1 MANLLKIKKRVVTT
15 RAPRI
20 PTIAPDAKTSDKL
33 KKAFGYFEKIS
44 DISIEDIFESAKRLG
59 IAKEDAEVVK
69 FNDLSEGAQLF
80 ASHLSEKALGKKAY
94 RNLNMKEVY
103 TCLNPKDSEIVVL
116 LDWGITTNMGMKWSV
131 RSSRYSY
138 RNGVCYSGP
147 YLVFIDHLLDA
158 CGHYEL
164 SKEERD
170 SYQELF
176 GWRYGDDGDDVL
188 VQALLYGGCYKKKY
202 DLLKALPVEKV
213 VHKCMAFLRQEA
225 NVQANKRFENLSQKV
240 IATVTDDKKY
250 QDSALNRSTR
260 FNSLG
265 FRKVEVDTAPYRFDI
280 SNGAK
285 LPSYKTFAF
294 DYNEF
299 RNVEAAWEKIVDRL
313 PQGTVSPELKF
324 RKLGKHKATGL
335 YHPMFNIIAV
345 DVRDTT
351 SFIHEF
357 GHYLDFTYQGGEEE
371 CSLQDDFADILA
383 SYQDTLPKGISKCAY
398 FKTPTEVF
406 ARGFELW
413 VFETIISDSPLLQ
426 DKRAYYGDPEY
437 LAFKNC
443 KKELINYYNNLF
455 GKITTHL
462 AASLS
467 KSEAQKNTH
476 SYNPMIENIAT
487 SGEQLCLF

>member
-1 MANLLKIKKRVVTT
+1 MANLLKIKRVETT

-20 PTIAPDAKTSDKL
+20 PTIEPDAMIADKL

-44 DISIEDIFESAKRLG
+44 DISIDDIMESAKRLG
-59 IAKEDAEVVK
+59 IAKEDAEFVK
-69 FNDLSEGAQLF
+69 VNELSEAEQLF
-80 ASHLSEKALGKKAY
+80 ASTLSEKALSKKAY
-94 RNLNMKEVY
+94 ETLNMEEVY
-103 TCLNPKDSEIVVL
+103 ACLNPPKNEIVVIYPKG
-116 LDWGITTNMGMKWSV
+116 GITTKMGTKWSTC
-131 RSSRYSY
+131 SSRYPY

-164 SKEERD
+164 SQEERD
-170 SYQELF
+170 SYQKLF
-176 GWRYGDDGDDVL
+176 RWRCGDDVL
-188 VQALLYGGCYKKKY
+188 IQALLYGGCYKKNRN
-202 DLLKALPVEKV
+202 LLNVLPVEKV

-225 NVQANKRFENLSQKV
+225 NVQANKRFGNQSRKV
-240 IATVTDDKKY
+240 IATVADDKKY
-250 QDSALNRSTR
+250 QDSLLNRSTR
-260 FNSLG
+260 FNRLG
-265 FRKVEVDTAPYRFDI
+265 FRKVEVDTAPYRVDV
-280 SNGAK
+280 SNGAQ
-285 LPSYKTFAF
+285 LAYKTLDF

-299 RNVEAAWEKIVDRL
+299 RNVEEAWEKIVDRL
-313 PQGTVSPELKF
+313 PQGMVSPELKF

-335 YHPMFNIIAV
+335 YYPTFNIIAV

-383 SYQDTLPKGISKCAY
+383 SYQDTLPRNTSKYAY

-426 DKRAYYGDPEY
+426 DKRAYYGAPEY

-476 SYNPMIENIAT
+476 SYNPMIETIAT
-487 SGEQLCLF
+487 RGEQLCLF

>member
-1 MANLLKIKKRVVTT
+1 MANLLKIKRVETT

-20 PTIAPDAKTSDKL
+20 PTIAPDAGNADKL
-33 KKAFGYFEKIS
+33 RKAFGYFEKVS
-44 DISIEDIFESAKRLG
+44 AISIDEIMESVKRLG
-59 IAKEDAEVVK
+59 IASKDAKIVK
-69 FNDLSEGAQLF
+69 FNDLSEDAQLF
-80 ASHLSEKALGKKAY
+80 ASNLSEKALSKKAY
-94 RNLNMKEVY
+94 ETLNMEEVY
-103 TCLNPKDSEIVVL
+103 ACLNPPKNEIVVIYPKG
-116 LDWGITTNMGMKWSV
+116 GITTKMGTKWSTC
-131 RSSRYSY
+131 SPRYPY

-164 SKEERD
+164 SQEERD
-170 SYQELF
+170 SYQKLF
-176 GWRYGDDGDDVL
+176 RWRCGDDVL
-188 VQALLYGGCYKKKY
+188 IQALLYGGCYKKNRN
-202 DLLKALPVEKV
+202 LLNVLPVEKV

-225 NVQANKRFENLSQKV
+225 NVQANKRFGNQSRKV
-240 IATVTDDKKY
+240 IATVADDKKY
-250 QDSALNRSTR
+250 QDSLLNRSTR
-260 FNSLG
+260 FNRLG
-265 FRKVEVDTAPYRFDI
+265 FRKVEVDTAPYRVDV
-280 SNGAK
+280 SNGAQ
-285 LPSYKTFAF
+285 LAYKTLDF

-299 RNVEAAWEKIVDRL
+299 RNVEEAWEKIVDRL
-313 PQGTVSPELKF
+313 PQGMVSPELKF

-335 YHPMFNIIAV
+335 YYPTFNIIAV

-383 SYQDTLPKGISKCAY
+383 SYQDTLPRNTSKYAY

-426 DKRAYYGDPEY
+426 DKRAYYGAPEY

>member
-1 MANLLKIKKRVVTT
+1 MANLLKIKRVETT

-20 PTIAPDAKTSDKL
+20 PTIAPDAMIADKL

-44 DISIEDIFESAKRLG
+44 DISIDDIMESAKRLG
-59 IAKEDAEVVK
+59 IAKEDAEFVK
-69 FNDLSEGAQLF
+69 VNELSEAEQLF
-80 ASHLSEKALGKKAY
+80 ASTLSEKALSKKAY
-94 RNLNMKEVY
+94 ETLNMEEVY
-103 TCLNPKDSEIVVL
+103 ACLNPPKNEIVVIYPKG
-116 LDWGITTNMGMKWSV
+116 GITTKMGTKWSTC
-131 RSSRYSY
+131 SSRYPY

-164 SKEERD
+164 SQEERD
-170 SYQELF
+170 SYQKLF
-176 GWRYGDDGDDVL
+176 RWRCGDDVL
-188 VQALLYGGCYKKKY
+188 IQALLYGGCYKKNRN
-202 DLLKALPVEKV
+202 LLNVLPVEKV

-225 NVQANKRFENLSQKV
+225 NVQANKRFGNQSRKV
-240 IATVTDDKKY
+240 IATVADDKKY
-250 QDSALNRSTR
+250 QDSLLNRSTR
-260 FNSLG
+260 FNRLG
-265 FRKVEVDTAPYRFDI
+265 FRKVEVDTAPYRVDV
-280 SNGAK
+280 SNGAQ
-285 LPSYKTFAF
+285 LAYKTLDF

-299 RNVEAAWEKIVDRL
+299 RNVEEAWEKIVDRL
-313 PQGTVSPELKF
+313 PQGLVSPELKF

-335 YHPMFNIIAV
+335 YYPKFNIIAV

-357 GHYLDFTYQGGEEE
+357 GHYLDFKYQGGEEE
-371 CSLQDDFADILA
+371 CSLQEDFADILT

-426 DKRAYYGDPEY
+426 DKRAYYGAPEY

-476 SYNPMIENIAT
+476 SYNPMIETIAT
-487 SGEQLCLF
+487 RGEQLCLF

>member
-1 MANLLKIKKRVVTT
+1 MANLLKIKKRVVST

-20 PTIAPDAKTSDKL
+20 PTIAPDAKPSDKL

-59 IAKEDAEVVK
+59 IAKEDAEFVK
-69 FNDLSEGAQLF
+69 VNELSEAEQLF
-80 ASHLSEKALGKKAY
+80 AFSISKYTLSKKAY
-94 RNLNMKEVY
+94 MNLNMEEVY
-103 TCLNPKDSEIVVL
+103 TCLNPKNNQMIVIL
-116 LDWGITTNMGMKWSV
+116 NWGITTKMGLKWYR
-131 RSSRYSY
+131 RSPQCTYEK
-138 RNGVCYSGP
+138 GVCYSGP

-158 CGHYEL
+158 CGHYGL

-170 SYQELF
+170 AYQESF
-176 GWRYGDDGDDVL
+176 GWRYGDDGDDIL
-188 VQALLYGGCYKKKY
+188 IQALLYGGCYKK
-202 DLLKALPVEKV
+202 DLNLLNASPVEKV
-213 VHKCMAFLRQEA
+213 EHKCMAFLRQEA

-357 GHYLDFTYQGGEEE
+357 GHYLDFTYLGGEEE

-383 SYQDTLPKGISKCAY
+383 SYQDTLPKDISKCAY

-413 VFETIISDSPLLQ
+413 VFETLISDSPLLQ

>member
-1 MANLLKIKKRVVTT
+1 MANLLKIKRIETT

-59 IAKEDAEVVK
+59 IAKEDAEFVK
-69 FNDLSEGAQLF
+69 VNELSEGEQLF
-80 ASHLSEKALGKKAY
+80 ASAISEKALSKKAY
-94 RNLNMKEVY
+94 SDLNMKEVY
-103 TCLNPKDSEIVVL
+103 TCLNPKDNEMIVIL
-116 LDWGITTNMGMKWSV
+116 NGGITTKMGVKWSTY
-131 RSSRYSY
+131 SSPCTY
-138 RNGVCYSGP
+138 RKAVCYSGP

-164 SKEERD
+164 SQEERD
-170 SYQELF
+170 SYQKLF
-176 GWRYGDDGDDVL
+176 SWRCGDDVL
-188 VQALLYGGCYKKKY
+188 IQALLYGGCYKKNRN
-202 DLLKALPVEKV
+202 LLNVLPVEKV

-225 NVQANKRFENLSQKV
+225 NVQANKRFGNQSRKV
-240 IATVTDDKKY
+240 IATVADDKKY

-260 FNSLG
+260 FNRLG
-265 FRKVEVDTAPYRFDI
+265 FRKVEVDTAPYRVDV
-280 SNGAK
+280 SNGAQ
-285 LPSYKTFAF
+285 LAYKTLDF

-299 RNVEAAWEKIVDRL
+299 RNVEEAWEKIVDRL
-313 PQGTVSPELKF
+313 PQGMVSPELKF

-335 YHPMFNIIAV
+335 YHPTFNIIAV

-383 SYQDTLPKGISKCAY
+383 SYQDTLPKDISKCAY

-426 DKRAYYGDPEY
+426 DKRAYYGAPEY

-455 GKITTHL
+455 GKITIHL

>member
-1 MANLLKIKKRVVTT
+1 MANLLKIKRIETT

-20 PTIAPDAKTSDKL
+20 PTIAPDAGNADKL
-33 KKAFGYFEKIS
+33 RKAFGYFEKVS
-44 DISIEDIFESAKRLG
+44 AISIDDIMDSVKRLG
-59 IAKEDAEVVK
+59 IASKDAKIVK
-69 FNDLSEGAQLF
+69 FNELSEGAQLF
-80 ASHLSEKALGKKAY
+80 ASTLSEKALSKKAY
-94 RNLNMKEVY
+94 ETLNMEEVY
-103 TCLNPKDSEIVVL
+103 ACLNPPKNEIVVIYPKG
-116 LDWGITTNMGMKWSV
+116 GITTKMGTKWSTC
-131 RSSRYSY
+131 SSRYPY

-164 SKEERD
+164 SQEERD
-170 SYQELF
+170 SYQKLF
-176 GWRYGDDGDDVL
+176 RWRCGDDVL
-188 VQALLYGGCYKKKY
+188 IQALLYGGCYKKNRN
-202 DLLKALPVEKV
+202 LLNVLPVEKV

-225 NVQANKRFENLSQKV
+225 NVQANKRFGNQSRKV
-240 IATVTDDKKY
+240 IATVADDKKY
-250 QDSALNRSTR
+250 QDSLLNRSTR
-260 FNSLG
+260 FNRLG
-265 FRKVEVDTAPYRFDI
+265 FRKVEVDTAPYRVDV
-280 SNGAK
+280 SNGAQ
-285 LPSYKTFAF
+285 LAYKTFDF
-294 DYNEF
+294 DYDEF
-299 RNVEAAWEKIVDRL
+299 RNVEEAWEKIVDCL
-313 PQGTVSPELKF
+313 PQGMVSPELKF

-335 YHPMFNIIAV
+335 YYPTFNIIAV

-383 SYQDTLPKGISKCAY
+383 SYQDTLPRNTSKYAY

-426 DKRAYYGDPEY
+426 DKRAYYGAPEY

-467 KSEAQKNTH
+467 ELEAQKNTH

>member
-1 MANLLKIKKRVVTT
+1 MANLLKIKRRVVST

-20 PTIAPDAKTSDKL
+20 PTIAPDAKASDKL

-80 ASHLSEKALGKKAY
+80 ASNLSEKALGKKAY
-94 RNLNMKEVY
+94 RKLNMKEVY
-103 TCLNPKDSEIVVL
+103 SCLNPKDSEIVVL
-116 LDWGITTNMGMKWSV
+116 LNWGITTNMGMKWSTC
-131 RSSRYSY
+131 SPRYSY
-138 RNGVCYSGP
+138 SNGVCYSGP

-170 SYQELF
+170 SYQKLF

-225 NVQANKRFENLSQKV
+225 NVQANKRFENLSTKV

-265 FRKVEVDTAPYRFDI
+265 FRKVEVDTAPYRYDI

-285 LPSYKTFAF
+285 LPSYKTF
-294 DYNEF
+294 
-299 RNVEAAWEKIVDRL
+299 
-313 PQGTVSPELKF
+313 
-324 RKLGKHKATGL
+324 
-335 YHPMFNIIAV
+335 
-345 DVRDTT
+345 
-351 SFIHEF
+351 
-357 GHYLDFTYQGGEEE
+357 DFE
-371 CSLQDDFADILA
+371 I
-383 SYQDTLPKGISKCAY
+383 PK
-398 FKTPTEVF
+398 T
-406 ARGFELW
+406 R
-413 VFETIISDSPLLQ
+413 
-426 DKRAYYGDPEY
+426 
-437 LAFKNC
+437 
-443 KKELINYYNNLF
+443 
-455 GKITTHL
+455 
-462 AASLS
+462 
-467 KSEAQKNTH
+467 
-476 SYNPMIENIAT
+476 
-487 SGEQLCLF
+487 

>member
-1 MANLLKIKKRVVTT
+1 MANLLKIKRIETT

-20 PTIAPDAKTSDKL
+20 PTIAPDAGNADKL
-33 KKAFGYFEKIS
+33 RKAFGYFEKVS
-44 DISIEDIFESAKRLG
+44 AISIKEIMESVKRLG
-59 IAKEDAEVVK
+59 IASKDAKIVK
-69 FNDLSEGAQLF
+69 FNDLSEDAQLF
-80 ASHLSEKALGKKAY
+80 ASNLSEKALSKKAY
-94 RNLNMKEVY
+94 ETLNMEEVY
-103 TCLNPKDSEIVVL
+103 ACLNPPKNEIVVIYSKG
-116 LDWGITTNMGMKWSV
+116 GITTKMGTKWSTC
-131 RSSRYSY
+131 SPRYPY
-138 RNGVCYSGP
+138 KNGVCYSGP

-164 SKEERD
+164 SQEERD
-170 SYQELF
+170 SYQKLF
-176 GWRYGDDGDDVL
+176 RWRCGDDVL
-188 VQALLYGGCYKKKY
+188 IQALLYGGCYKKNRN
-202 DLLKALPVEKV
+202 LLNVLPVEKV

-225 NVQANKRFENLSQKV
+225 NVQANKRFGNQSRKV
-240 IATVTDDKKY
+240 IATVADDKKY
-250 QDSALNRSTR
+250 QDSLLNRSTR
-260 FNSLG
+260 FNRLG
-265 FRKVEVDTAPYRFDI
+265 FRKVEVDTAPYRVDV
-280 SNGAK
+280 SNGAQ
-285 LPSYKTFAF
+285 LAYKTLDF

-299 RNVEAAWEKIVDRL
+299 RNVEEAWEKIVDRL
-313 PQGTVSPELKF
+313 PQGMVSPELKF

-335 YHPMFNIIAV
+335 YHPTFNIIAV

-383 SYQDTLPKGISKCAY
+383 SYQDTLPRNTSKYAY

-413 VFETIISDSPLLQ
+413 VFETIISDSPLLH
-426 DKRAYYGDPEY
+426 DKKVYYEYPQY

-455 GKITTHL
+455 GKITTYL

-467 KSEAQKNTH
+467 ELEAQKNTH
-476 SYNPMIENIAT
+476 SYNPMIENIVT

>member
-1 MANLLKIKKRVVTT
+1 MANLLNIKRVVST
-15 RAPRI
+15 RTPRI

-33 KKAFGYFEKIS
+33 KKAFDYFRKIS
-44 DISIEDIFESAKRLG
+44 DITIEDIFESAKRLG

-69 FNDLSEGAQLF
+69 FNELSEAEQLF
-80 ASHLSEKALGKKAY
+80 ACSISQKALSKKAY
-94 RNLNMKEVY
+94 WDLNVFEVY
-103 TCLNPKDSEIVVL
+103 TCLNPKNNQMIVIL
-116 LDWGITTNMGMKWSV
+116 NGGIKTKMGMKWSTY
-131 RSSRYSY
+131 SSRCAYS
-138 RNGVCYSGP
+138 NGVCYSGP

-170 SYQELF
+170 AYQESF
-176 GWRYGDDGDDVL
+176 GWRYGDDGDDL
-188 VQALLYGGCYKKKY
+188 LTQALLYGGCYKKKY

-213 VHKCMAFLRQEA
+213 VRKCMAFLRQEA
-225 NVQANKRFENLSQKV
+225 NVQANKRFEDLSHKV

-265 FRKVEVDTAPYRFDI
+265 FRKVEVDTAPYRYDI

-285 LPSYKTFAF
+285 LPSYKKFDF

>member
-1 MANLLKIKKRVVTT
+1 MANLLKIKRIETT

-20 PTIAPDAKTSDKL
+20 PTIAPDAGNADKL
-33 KKAFGYFEKIS
+33 RKAFGYFEKVS
-44 DISIEDIFESAKRLG
+44 AISIKEIMESVKRLG
-59 IAKEDAEVVK
+59 IASKDAKIVK
-69 FNDLSEGAQLF
+69 FNDLSEDAQLF
-80 ASHLSEKALGKKAY
+80 ASNLSEKALSKKAY
-94 RNLNMKEVY
+94 ETLNMEEVY
-103 TCLNPKDSEIVVL
+103 ACLNPPKNEIVVIYSKG
-116 LDWGITTNMGMKWSV
+116 GITTKMGTKWSTC
-131 RSSRYSY
+131 SPRYPY
-138 RNGVCYSGP
+138 KNGVCYSGP

-164 SKEERD
+164 SQEERD
-170 SYQELF
+170 SYQKLF
-176 GWRYGDDGDDVL
+176 RWRCGDDVL
-188 VQALLYGGCYKKKY
+188 IQALLYGGCYKKNRN
-202 DLLKALPVEKV
+202 LLNVLPVEKV

-225 NVQANKRFENLSQKV
+225 NVQANKRFGNQSRKV
-240 IATVTDDKKY
+240 IATVADDKKY
-250 QDSALNRSTR
+250 QDSLLNRSTR
-260 FNSLG
+260 FNRLG
-265 FRKVEVDTAPYRFDI
+265 FRKVEVDTAPYRVDV
-280 SNGAK
+280 SNGAQ
-285 LPSYKTFAF
+285 LAYKTLDF

-299 RNVEAAWEKIVDRL
+299 RNVEEAWEKIVDRL
-313 PQGTVSPELKF
+313 PQGMVSPELKF

-335 YHPMFNIIAV
+335 YHPTFNIIAV

-383 SYQDTLPKGISKCAY
+383 SYQDTLPRNTSKYAY

-426 DKRAYYGDPEY
+426 DKRAYYGAPEY

-467 KSEAQKNTH
+467 ELEAQKNTH

>member
-1 MANLLKIKKRVVTT
+1 MANLLKIKRVETT

-20 PTIAPDAKTSDKL
+20 PTIAPDAGNTDKL
-33 KKAFGYFEKIS
+33 RKSFGYFEKVS
-44 DISIEDIFESAKRLG
+44 AISIDDIMDSVKRLG
-59 IAKEDAEVVK
+59 IASKDAKIVK
-69 FNDLSEGAQLF
+69 FNELSEGAQLF
-80 ASHLSEKALGKKAY
+80 ASTLSEKALSKKAY
-94 RNLNMKEVY
+94 ETLNMEEVY
-103 TCLNPKDSEIVVL
+103 ACLNPPKNEIVVIYPKG
-116 LDWGITTNMGMKWSV
+116 GITTKMGTKWSTC
-131 RSSRYSY
+131 SSRYPY

-164 SKEERD
+164 SQEERD
-170 SYQELF
+170 SYQKLF
-176 GWRYGDDGDDVL
+176 RWRCGDDVL
-188 VQALLYGGCYKKKY
+188 IQALLYGGCYKKNRN
-202 DLLKALPVEKV
+202 LLNVLPVEKV

-225 NVQANKRFENLSQKV
+225 NVQANKRFGNQSRKV
-240 IATVTDDKKY
+240 IATVADDKKY
-250 QDSALNRSTR
+250 QDSLLNRSTR
-260 FNSLG
+260 FNRLG
-265 FRKVEVDTAPYRFDI
+265 FRKVEVDTAPYRVDV
-280 SNGAK
+280 SNGAQ
-285 LPSYKTFAF
+285 LAYKTLDF

-299 RNVEAAWEKIVDRL
+299 RNVEEAWEKIVDRL
-313 PQGTVSPELKF
+313 PQGMVSPELKF

-335 YHPMFNIIAV
+335 YYPTFNIIAV

-383 SYQDTLPKGISKCAY
+383 SYQDTLPRNTSKYAY

-426 DKRAYYGDPEY
+426 DKRAYYGAPEY

>member
-1 MANLLKIKKRVVTT
+1 MANLLKIKRVVST

-20 PTIAPDAKTSDKL
+20 PTIAPDAKASDKL
-33 KKAFGYFEKIS
+33 KKAFGYFRKIS

-59 IAKEDAEVVK
+59 IAKEDADFVK
-69 FNDLSEGAQLF
+69 FNELSEVEQVF
-80 ASHLSEKALGKKAY
+80 ASAISEKALSKKAY
-94 RNLNMKEVY
+94 SDLNMKEVY
-103 TCLNPKDSEIVVL
+103 TCLNPKDNEMIVIL
-116 LDWGITTNMGMKWSV
+116 NGGITTKMGVKWSTY
-131 RSSRYSY
+131 SSPCTY
-138 RNGVCYSGP
+138 RKAVCYSGP

-164 SKEERD
+164 SQEERD
-170 SYQELF
+170 SYKELF
-176 GWRYGDDGDDVL
+176 RWRYGDDVL
-188 VQALLYGGCYKKKY
+188 IQALLYGGCYKKNRN
-202 DLLKALPVEKV
+202 LLNALPVEKV

-225 NVQANKRFENLSQKV
+225 NVQANRHFGNLSNKV

-265 FRKVEVDTAPYRFDI
+265 FRKVEVDTAPYRYDI

-285 LPSYKTFAF
+285 LPQYKTFDF

-299 RNVEAAWEKIVDRL
+299 RNVENAWEKIVDRL

-345 DVRDTT
+345 DVRYTT

-383 SYQDTLPKGISKCAY
+383 SYQDTLPKDISKRAY

-413 VFETIISDSPLLQ
+413 VFETIISDSPLLK

-467 KSEAQKNTH
+467 ESEAQKNTQ

>member
-1 MANLLKIKKRVVTT
+1 MANLLKIKRVETT

-20 PTIAPDAKTSDKL
+20 PTIAPDAKIADKL
-33 KKAFGYFEKIS
+33 KTAFGYFEKIS
-44 DISIEDIFESAKRLG
+44 EISIDDIFESAKRLG
-59 IAKEDAEVVK
+59 IASEDSEVVK
-69 FNDLSEGAQLF
+69 FNELSEDAQLF
-80 ASHLSEKALGKKAY
+80 ASALSEKVLSKKAY

-103 TCLNPKDSEIVVL
+103 TFINPNSEIVVIL
-116 LDWGITTNMGMKWSV
+116 NGGITTKMGTKWSS
-131 RSSRYSY
+131 RSPRFPY
-138 RNGVCYSGP
+138 RNGVSYSGP

-158 CGHYEL
+158 SGHYGL

-170 SYQELF
+170 AYKESHRNGSDIIVE
-176 GWRYGDDGDDVL
+176 
-188 VQALLYGGCYKKKY
+188 ALLYGGCYKKNSAI
-202 DLLKALPVEKV
+202 LNVLPLQKLEN
-213 VHKCMAFLRQEA
+213 KCMSFLRQEA
-225 NVQANKRFENLSQKV
+225 NIQANKRFEKQNRKA
-240 IATVTDDKKY
+240 IATAADDKEY

-265 FRKVEVDTAPYRFDI
+265 FRKVEVDTAPYRVDV
-280 SNGAK
+280 SNDGQI
-285 LPSYKTFAF
+285 PQYKTFDF

-299 RNVEAAWEKIVDRL
+299 RNVEKAWEKIVDSL
-313 PQGTVSPELKF
+313 PQGLVSPELKF

-335 YHPMFNIIAV
+335 YYPKFNIIAV

-357 GHYLDFTYQGGEEE
+357 GHYLDFKYQGGEEE
-371 CSLQDDFADILA
+371 CSLQEDFADILT
-383 SYQDTLPKGISKCAY
+383 SYQDTLPKENIKYAY
-398 FKTPTEVF
+398 FTIPTEVF

-413 VFETIISDSPLLQ
+413 VFETIISDSPLLH
-426 DKRAYYGDPEY
+426 DKKVYYEYPQY

-467 KSEAQKNTH
+467 ELEAQKNTH

>member
-1 MANLLKIKKRVVTT
+1 MANLLKIKRIETT

-20 PTIAPDAKTSDKL
+20 PTIAPDAGNADKL
-33 KKAFGYFEKIS
+33 RKAFGYFEKVS
-44 DISIEDIFESAKRLG
+44 AISIDEIMESVKRLG
-59 IAKEDAEVVK
+59 IASKDAKIVK
-69 FNDLSEGAQLF
+69 FNDLSEDAQLF
-80 ASHLSEKALGKKAY
+80 ASNLSEKALSKKAY
-94 RNLNMKEVY
+94 ETLNMEEVY
-103 TCLNPKDSEIVVL
+103 ACLNPPKNEIVVIYPKG
-116 LDWGITTNMGMKWSV
+116 GITTKMGTKWSTC
-131 RSSRYSY
+131 SPRYPY

-164 SKEERD
+164 SQEERD
-170 SYQELF
+170 SYQKLF
-176 GWRYGDDGDDVL
+176 SWICGDDVL
-188 VQALLYGGCYKKKY
+188 IQALLYGGCYKKNRN
-202 DLLKALPVEKV
+202 LLNVFPVEKV

-225 NVQANKRFENLSQKV
+225 NVQANKRFENQSRKV
-240 IATVTDDKKY
+240 IATVADDKKY

-260 FNSLG
+260 FNRLG
-265 FRKVEVDTAPYRFDI
+265 FRKVEVDTAPYRVDV
-280 SNGAK
+280 SNGAQ
-285 LPSYKTFAF
+285 LAYKTLDF

-299 RNVEAAWEKIVDRL
+299 RNVEEAWEKIVDRL
-313 PQGTVSPELKF
+313 PQGMVSPELKF

-335 YHPMFNIIAV
+335 YYPTFNIIAV

-357 GHYLDFTYQGGEEE
+357 GHYLDFTYQGGEKE

-383 SYQDTLPKGISKCAY
+383 SYQDTLPRNISKYAY

-426 DKRAYYGDPEY
+426 DKRAYYGAPEY

>member
-1 MANLLKIKKRVVTT
+1 MANLLKIKRIETT

-20 PTIAPDAKTSDKL
+20 PTIAPDAGNADKL
-33 KKAFGYFEKIS
+33 RKAFGYFEKVS
-44 DISIEDIFESAKRLG
+44 AISIDDIMDSVKRLG
-59 IAKEDAEVVK
+59 IASKDAKIVK
-69 FNDLSEGAQLF
+69 FNELSEGAQLF
-80 ASHLSEKALGKKAY
+80 ASTLSEKALSKKAY
-94 RNLNMKEVY
+94 ETLNMEEVY
-103 TCLNPKDSEIVVL
+103 ACLNPPKNEIVVIYPKG
-116 LDWGITTNMGMKWSV
+116 GITTKMGTKWSTC
-131 RSSRYSY
+131 SSRYPY

-164 SKEERD
+164 SQEERD
-170 SYQELF
+170 SYQKLF
-176 GWRYGDDGDDVL
+176 RWRCGDDVL
-188 VQALLYGGCYKKKY
+188 IQALLYGGCYKKNRN
-202 DLLKALPVEKV
+202 LLNVLPVGKV

-225 NVQANKRFENLSQKV
+225 NVQANKRFGNQSRKV
-240 IATVTDDKKY
+240 IATVADDKKY
-250 QDSALNRSTR
+250 QDSLLNRSTR
-260 FNSLG
+260 FNRLG
-265 FRKVEVDTAPYRFDI
+265 FRKVEVDTAPYRVDV
-280 SNGAK
+280 SNGAQ
-285 LPSYKTFAF
+285 LAYKTLDF

-299 RNVEAAWEKIVDRL
+299 RNVEEAWEKIVDRL
-313 PQGTVSPELKF
+313 PQGMVSPELKF

-335 YHPMFNIIAV
+335 YHPTFNIIAV

-383 SYQDTLPKGISKCAY
+383 SYQDTLPRNTSKYAY

-413 VFETIISDSPLLQ
+413 VFETLISDSPLLQ
-426 DKRAYYGDPEY
+426 DKRAYYGAPEY